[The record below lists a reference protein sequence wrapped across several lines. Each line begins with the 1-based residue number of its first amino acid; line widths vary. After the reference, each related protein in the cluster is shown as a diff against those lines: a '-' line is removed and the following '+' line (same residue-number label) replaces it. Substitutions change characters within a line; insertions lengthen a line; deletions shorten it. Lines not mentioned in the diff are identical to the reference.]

1 MPQHGAHRAHA
12 RGQRGKCPR
21 SLRCFLLIGVKLK
34 ILSAAAASFFFL
46 GLLSAKGKENY
57 WQKQEGPGRLSF
69 LQEHIFSVFTV

>member
-1 MPQHGAHRAHA
+1 MPEVLEVFLTHRC
-12 RGQRGKCPR
+12 QTQNIISSSC
-21 SLRCFLLIGVKLK
+21 V
-34 ILSAAAASFFFL
+34 FFFL